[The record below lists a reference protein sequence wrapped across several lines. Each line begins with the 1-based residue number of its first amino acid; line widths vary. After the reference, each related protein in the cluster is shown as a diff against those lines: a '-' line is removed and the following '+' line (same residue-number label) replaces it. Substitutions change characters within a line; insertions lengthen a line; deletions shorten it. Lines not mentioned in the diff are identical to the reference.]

1 MHCLCSDQKS
11 MAFESEVETQNRQPE
26 IDNPRHQHVKL
37 LSEFEVLR
45 VRRATACPRT
55 RSGP

>member
-1 MHCLCSDQKS
+1 MHRLYSDQKS
-11 MAFESEVETQNRQPE
+11 MAFESEVETQNRQLE
-26 IDNPRHQHVKL
+26 IDTPRHQHVNL
-37 LSEFEVLR
+37 PSEFEVLR